1 MIEDKEF
8 YWKLLD
14 MLKDGVYFADRQRKV
29 TYWNKAAEAITGY
42 KSGEILG
49 IHCSDNILVHID
61 EKGNNLCTGM
71 CPLARCMETG
81 ETYDKRIFLHH
92 KDGHRVPVLVRVSPV
107 HGSTKDEIVG
117 AVEIFTDLSSKEP
130 FLEDIRE
137 REHEGFL
144 GHVTGLPG
152 KQYMETSLNLKLL
165 AWKEF
170 KHPFGVFRIKAGG
183 VEKVKSEQDEQTY
196 ETALRTLGT
205 TLLHNINPL
214 DMVGEWSA
222 DEFLGIVNH
231 GNSEKLS
238 RKADTLRVLLEKS
251 RFSKSGPPVS
261 LDIKVRTAVAQPGET
276 LESLLKKT
284 EIQ

>member
-14 MLKDGVYFADRQRKV
+14 TLKDGVYFADRDRKV

-49 IHCSDNILVHID
+49 IHCSDNVLVHID
-61 EKGNNLCTGM
+61 EEGNNLCTGM
-71 CPLARCMETG
+71 CPLARCMQTG
-81 ETYDKRIFLHH
+81 EGYEKKIFLHH

-107 HGSTKDEIVG
+107 YGSTKDEIVG

-137 REHEGFL
+137 REHESFL
-144 GHVTGLPG
+144 GRVTGLPG
-152 KQYMETSLNLKLL
+152 KKYLEISLNLKLM

-170 KHPFGVFRIKAGG
+170 KQPFGVFRVKANGL
-183 VEKVKSEQDEQTY
+183 EKVKNERGEQIY
-196 ETALRTLGT
+196 ERVLRILGT
-205 TLLHNINPL
+205 TLIHNINPS
-214 DMVGEWSA
+214 DIVGEWSES
-222 DEFLGIVNH
+222 EFLGIVNH

-238 RKADTLRVLLEKS
+238 RKANTFRVLLEKS
-251 RFSKSGPPVS
+251 RFSKCDPPVS
-261 LDIKVRTAVAQPGET
+261 LDIKVRTAIVQPDET
-276 LESLLKKT
+276 LESLLKKI
-284 EIQ
+284 EV